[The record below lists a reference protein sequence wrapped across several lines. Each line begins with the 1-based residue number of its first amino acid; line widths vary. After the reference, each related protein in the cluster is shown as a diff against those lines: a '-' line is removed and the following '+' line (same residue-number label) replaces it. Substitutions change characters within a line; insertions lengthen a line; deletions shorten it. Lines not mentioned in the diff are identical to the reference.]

1 MQFNSSLLIYI
12 ITIKMLMKA
21 YVLINQIV
29 LFGRTPMRN
38 TIVITAVCLLAG
50 CSGPPPKPPQV
61 QGEYRPVNRTP
72 APVPVSKETSS
83 ARIFDFAFEGDIV
96 DALDA
101 LRGVQPQLNVMPAIG
116 KAAPFSVRLNLRD
129 ATLEEALRAIGAQG
143 GKVAE
148 VAFSSTG
155 NPGGDQAYIRF
166 HASPQRSA
174 RPLALAPLAKPN

>member
-1 MQFNSSLLIYI
+1 LQNGLFCE
-12 ITIKMLMKA
+12 TKA
-21 YVLINQIV
+21 NVLIIQIA

-38 TIVITAVCLLAG
+38 TVVITAVCLLAG

-72 APVPVSKETSS
+72 APVPVSKKTSG

-96 DALDA
+96 DALYA

-116 KAAPFSVRLNLRD
+116 TASPLSVRLNLRD
-129 ATLEEALRAIGAQG
+129 ATLEEVLSAIGAQG

-148 VAFSSTG
+148 LVFSSSG
-155 NPGGDQAYIRF
+155 HPGSDQAYIRF
-166 HASPQRSA
+166 HASPQQSA
-174 RPLALAPLAKPN
+174 QPLSLAPLAKPK